1 MKKKEHCVCMWRG
14 KGAFKGFLKRAETG
28 ARQEKNKPTFSS
40 SATKKHVKAPVVT
53 FPRRKEHRWSF
64 SPPTLPLLKE
74 TLLAFERHSCLLPS
88 SSSFSSSSF
97 RSRLKREKPNIPP
110 RAPSP
115 ASPLAFP
122 FTSNTHDEA
131 ATSIYPRLRKKRRH
145 QTQAP
150 TGKGPP
156 RPGRE
161 AFKPYTPGKGR
172 ETKKTFDTLPPFSSG
187 SASRL
192 HPTTARATKVGL
204 AGTRGE
210 LVIQRRMGGGGLKE
224 EEGEA
229 HKQSDGGKGARL

>member
-1 MKKKEHCVCMWRG
+1 MWRG

-110 RAPSP
+110 RAPAP
-115 ASPLAFP
+115 ASPLASPFP
-122 FTSNTHDEA
+122 TPAIHTTRQRHQ
-131 ATSIYPRLRKKRRH
+131 SILVSEKKWRN

-172 ETKKTFDTLPPFSSG
+172 EPKKTFDTLPPFSSG

-192 HPTTARATKVGL
+192 HPTARATKVGL

-210 LVIQRRMGGGGLKE
+210 LVIQRGKGGGLKE